1 MSQAIEEGMGGLA
14 KGFAIVESFT
24 RDRSRLTVSEAAT
37 LTGQTPSAAR
47 RCMRTLES
55 LGYLQHDG
63 KFYRPTPRFLR
74 LANIY
79 TETDPLP
86 RIATPLLEHLRD
98 EIDESA
104 SLSRLDGD
112 SVVFIARAEA
122 HHFVSTGQNIGSR
135 LPIALSA
142 AGRAMLA
149 SSTDEAIRD
158 LVPEAARG
166 PHTDKAILDP
176 EALLAEVRASRE
188 RGYSITDEEVERGLR
203 AVAVPVFDHAGKIV
217 ASMSLSAPS
226 SRASVTQLTEKF
238 VPALQ
243 RTAATLSRMI

>member
-14 KGFAIVESFT
+14 KGFAIVESFR
-24 RDRSRLTVSEAAT
+24 RDRPRLTVSEAAK

-55 LGYLQHDG
+55 LGYLQYDG

-79 TETDPLP
+79 TESDPIP
-86 RIATPLLEHLRD
+86 RIATPLLEQLRD

-104 SLSRLDGD
+104 SLSRMDGD

-135 LPIALSA
+135 LPTALSA
-142 AGRAMLA
+142 AGRVMLA
-149 SSTDEAIRD
+149 SSTDGGIRAIA
-158 LVPEAARG
+158 VEGASG
-166 PHTDKAILDP
+166 PHTGKAILDP
-176 EALLAEVRASRE
+176 DALLAEVRACEE

-203 AVAVPVFDHAGKIV
+203 AVAVPVFDHTGTIV
-217 ASMSLSAPS
+217 AAMSLSAPT
-226 SRASVTQLTEKF
+226 SRASVAQMVDAF
-238 VPALQ
+238 VPALR
-243 RTAATLSRMI
+243 RTAETFSRMI